1 MPGGYITGFMPMH
14 KRSAFTLVE
23 LLVVITIIGILAG
36 LILAAL
42 GKAKGRGSAMTCLNN
57 LNQLGKAFML
67 YHGDFA
73 DTFPAP
79 GSRWVYGP
87 QPEDWIWWQ
96 YGRDVSKSSLV
107 PFIQSFNPRL
117 FTCTLDFEALRLQA
131 MGIVPGDPYRYSY
144 SLTSYDVRNN
154 INPGMST
161 IITKQGK
168 VYPFKA
174 SSIARPA
181 QKIMLV
187 EEDRRTIDD
196 SRWVPADPDTNQVA
210 SRHDGKGYVTFAD
223 GHNQL
228 VTPLFGMNPDNSD
241 PMR

>member
-23 LLVVITIIGILAG
+23 LLVVIAIIGILAG

-79 GSRWVYGP
+79 GSRSMYGP

-96 YGRDVSKSSLV
+96 YGRAVSKSTIA

-131 MGIVPGDPYRYSY
+131 MGIAYGDP
-144 SLTSYDVRNN
+144 
-154 INPGMST
+154 
-161 IITKQGK
+161 
-168 VYPFKA
+168 
-174 SSIARPA
+174 
-181 QKIMLV
+181 
-187 EEDRRTIDD
+187 
-196 SRWVPADPDTNQVA
+196 
-210 SRHDGKGYVTFAD
+210 
-223 GHNQL
+223 
-228 VTPLFGMNPDNSD
+228 
-241 PMR
+241 